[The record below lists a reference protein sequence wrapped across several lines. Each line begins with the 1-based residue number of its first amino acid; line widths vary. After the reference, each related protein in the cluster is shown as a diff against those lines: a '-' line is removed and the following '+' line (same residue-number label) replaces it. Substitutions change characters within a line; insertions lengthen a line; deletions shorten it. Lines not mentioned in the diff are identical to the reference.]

1 MIVGSRKCKFSTL
14 GGITQKSTM
23 PPTKNLLTTPK
34 VENLHFEDGRTGQR
48 LNTYLAFVVI
58 CKALFIVSVP
68 PWGRPPLAPLSHVPS
83 NISGH
88 AMSNCQLWF
97 VSCPSA
103 AVKCEL
109 SNVRRMYAVLDCL
122 RTRPVQGRWRSPY
135 ISAMS
140 VYTVSAPVTLHSC
153 APDAEPNTLHE
164 IDFRVNH
171 SLKYC
176 NQPAM

>member
-1 MIVGSRKCKFSTL
+1 
-14 GGITQKSTM
+14 M
-23 PPTKNLLTTPK
+23 PPTKTLLTTPK

-171 SLKYC
+171 SLKCC